1 KWMLVT
7 PIVSYVHFVARKSS
21 KTIVDSKY
29 TTKKYIANE
38 KLQISLQMNYFYA
51 HFAQTNHSKKKSG
64 WSHHETLKHFDYNIP
79 SKNLLTLPD
88 THINKTKNI
97 LVYLIQ
103 SRLKLHS
110 KHSGP
115 QTISA
120 LLTESEFISI
130 FKNNIKRYSIC
141 HQRYVCRFSGYD
153 AYNTLSSI
161 FNQENWGRRVFEQKQ
176 RSEVVLVKS
185 TQLLSLKVKLNNSFQ
200 VNPEKPEMIIIW
212 KNRLIKDEEGNISEA
227 GWITLKFL
235 AGQFY

>member
-1 KWMLVT
+1 MD
-7 PIVSYVHFVARKSS
+7 VSDTNTTNISS
-21 KTIVDSKY
+21 
-29 TTKKYIANE
+29 NE
-38 KLQISLQMNYFYA
+38 LFLCPLCPNKPF
-51 HFAQTNHSKKKSG
+51 KKKSG